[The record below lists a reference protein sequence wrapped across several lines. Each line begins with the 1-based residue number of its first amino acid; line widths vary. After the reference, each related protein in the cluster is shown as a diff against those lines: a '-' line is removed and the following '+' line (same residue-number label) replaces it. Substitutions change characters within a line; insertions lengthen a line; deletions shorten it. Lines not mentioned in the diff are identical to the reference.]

1 MLGKSFD
8 ALFKQKFVGG
18 FSPVKRTSVL
28 YFDLKEF
35 FVCFFEV
42 FFFLTSARG
51 MALVT
56 AMLACPF
63 VIYLVHWFGSE

>member
-8 ALFKQKFVGG
+8 ALFKQKFLGV

-28 YFDLKEF
+28 YFDLKNLL
-35 FVCFFEV
+35 FVFLKS

-63 VIYLVHWFGSE
+63 IIYLVHWFGSE

>member
-1 MLGKSFD
+1 M
-8 ALFKQKFVGG
+8 
-18 FSPVKRTSVL
+18 L

-63 VIYLVHWFGSE
+63 IIYLVHWFGSE

>member
-1 MLGKSFD
+1 MHCLNRNLLGGF
-8 ALFKQKFVGG
+8 

-42 FFFLTSARG
+42 FFLTSARG

-63 VIYLVHWFGSE
+63 IIYLVHWFGSE